1 MTAPTT
7 TSETGP
13 TSPAPVKP
21 RRNARAMLL
30 GVVVAIIC
38 GLLAVWA
45 VNRAGTTRSVVV
57 VTNDIAAGDQVTEK
71 DLGTTQVNGGEELTT
86 VPGDALRSLVGRRAN
101 TAIPAGSL
109 ANDNAFVNRLAPRD
123 GDVILGVALA
133 PGQLPHTGLQ
143 NGDVV
148 RIVLTAPDSASKST
162 PAAADPIT
170 AVVLA
175 VGDSDRNGRRLVDLS
190 VPNGDADRAAKA
202 AGTEKIAVL
211 NVAPGGTG
219 ITTED

>member
-1 MTAPTT
+1 MTTPTSTSRAASTAP
-7 TSETGP
+7 S
-13 TSPAPVKP
+13 PVKP
-21 RRNARAMLL
+21 RRNTRAMLL
-30 GVVVAIIC
+30 GVVVAILC

-57 VTNDIAAGDQVTEK
+57 VTSDVAAGDQITEK
-71 DLGTTQVNGGEELTT
+71 DLSTTQVNGGEDLST
-86 VPGDALRSLVGRRAN
+86 VPADNLRSLIGRRAN
-101 TAIPAGSL
+101 TSIPAGSL
-109 ANDNAFVNRLAPRD
+109 ANDSAFVSRLAPRS

-143 NGDVV
+143 KGDVV
-148 RIVLTAPDSASKST
+148 RIVLTAPDSASKSAPT
-162 PAAADPIT
+162 AAEPIT

-219 ITTED
+219 IVPED